1 MHGEKTVERKCQ
13 KPAAQQI
20 TEEEEEE
27 EEV

>member
-1 MHGEKTVERKCQ
+1 MERKTVERKCQ